1 MMKHFFISKN
11 VMNIVVNKIVA
22 CIYIVYKI
30 INSYGHEL
38 SHQMT
43 QLLQSDQLV

>member
-30 INSYGHEL
+30 INSYEL